1 MPGDGCRTPMRAP
14 SPPPQGKGSV
24 RGGAEG
30 QTARHPS
37 LARRRCCIFQ
47 PGSIYIITLQFVA
60 RLRACAAC
68 LPPARGEAGRGGA
81 RRGGAGWRRA
91 DRLGRGGEGWGWEG
105 RSEAGRGGKGWGRVR
120 RGGAGRRRAERGGA
134 E

>member
-14 SPPPQGKGSV
+14 SPPPTGERV
-24 RGGAEG
+24 RARGAEG

-60 RLRACAAC
+60 RCAPALPAC
-68 LPPARGEAGRGGA
+68 LPREV
-81 RRGGAGWRRA
+81 RRGGAERGGA
-91 DRLGRGGEGWGWEG
+91 GRGGEGRTGWGGEG
-105 RSEAGRGGKGWGRVR
+105 KGGDGRGGVR
-120 RGGAGRRRAERGGA
+120 RGGVGRGGA